1 MGRYDRNKKKKS
13 DRSTFFIMP
22 LILAVL
28 IGIGGSLFTLKF
40 FYKKEKLDSLSTQ
53 IKDSSKH
60 ANAPAPPADEQR
72 KQITK
77 DITSLPAID
86 KEIAKLNELIFE
98 PQPGLPNLLDSDTLI
113 RKQLT
118 KLSPGLSPWLDTDQ
132 LIRRYLMIVNDF
144 AQGIRVSKH
153 MSFLIY
159 EEPFSVLGDGN
170 VLYIAPKSYR
180 RYDSLAQA
188 VQAIDAKAAV
198 KLYVYVRP
206 LILQVFGEFNYP
218 KDITLESI
226 ISKAAGE
233 IIATPVI
240 EDQIQLVRPSRFYKF
255 ADPGF
260 ETLNPVQKQM
270 IRMGPDNLKIFQ
282 MKCREFLVQLA
293 KYK

>member
-13 DRSTFFIMP
+13 DTSTFFILP

-28 IGIGGSLFTLKF
+28 VGIGGSLFSLKF
-40 FYKKEKLDSLSTQ
+40 FYKKEKLDSLTSQ
-53 IKDSSKH
+53 INDFSK
-60 ANAPAPPADEQR
+60 PAKSPALPTDEQL

-77 DITSLPAID
+77 DIKSPPAID
-86 KEIAKLNELIFE
+86 KEIAKLNGIVFN
-98 PQPGLPNLLDSDTLI
+98 PQPGLPNLLDSDKLI

-118 KLSPGLSPWLDTDQ
+118 KLSPGLDSWLDTDQ
-132 LIRRYLMIVNDF
+132 LIRRYLKIVNDF
-144 AQGIRVSKH
+144 SQGTHVRKH
-153 MSFLIY
+153 MSFLIFD
-159 EEPFSVLGDGN
+159 EPFSVLGDGN
-170 VLYIAPKSYR
+170 ALYMAPKSFH

-188 VQAIDAKAAV
+188 VQAIDAKDAV
-198 KLYVYVRP
+198 KFYVYVRP
-206 LILQVFGEFNYP
+206 LILQVFGEFRYP

-240 EDQIQLVRPSRFYKF
+240 ENQIQLVRPSRFYKF
-255 ADPGF
+255 ADPTL

-282 MKCREFLVQLA
+282 NKCREFLVQLA
-293 KYK
+293 NYK